1 MMEGKSWQQE
11 PKGAGQAV
19 CADRKQRRML
29 VFSLLFRASACGMAL
44 PTLRVSLPSSPNLSG
59 DTIPTPQEVCLPGES
74 ESMHVVKEDQP
85 L

>member
-1 MMEGKSWQQE
+1 MEGKSWRQE
-11 PKGAGQAV
+11 PKGVGQAV

-29 VFSLLFRASACGMAL
+29 VFFLPFRASACGMAL
-44 PTLRVSLPSSPNLSG
+44 PTLRVSLPSTPNLSE
-59 DTIPTPQEVCLPGES
+59 DTVPAHQEVCLPGES